1 MASLGKT
8 DPARCEKVAN
18 AVEARLSIDVERV
31 VGVEIERAKVSP
43 LRAVRSEI
51 LVEHLFPARG
61 VQAGGVGDHA
71 VEVEQDRIEFLA
83 ADLTFALALSHR
95 SLPCCRIMLQSLE
108 RSFNNARGSRQSMWR
123 IPAIATHCNTI

>member
-1 MASLGKT
+1 
-8 DPARCEKVAN
+8 
-18 AVEARLSIDVERV
+18 
-31 VGVEIERAKVSP
+31 IERAKGF
-43 LRAVRSEI
+43 AVAHRPFPEI

-108 RSFNNARGSRQSMWR
+108 RSFNNARGSRQSSGESR
-123 IPAIATHCNTI
+123 RSRRTGEPT